1 MATYLQGVTDYIPQF
16 QPFQPDLNFYANVLQ
31 TKQTQYDN
39 NWKALNNMYGKL
51 YHADLTRDGN
61 INKRDT
67 YLKQAEFD
75 LKRIS
80 QMDLSL
86 EQNVNQATQIFKPL
100 YEDIGLVFDMAWTKN
115 YMTERAK
122 GESFKNAYDE
132 KLQDRYWDVG
142 LRELDYK
149 REEFKKADDATAM
162 SFGNVTYTP
171 YVNAM
176 SVAQDVAKEAGLS
189 IESVKFSPDGRWII
203 KNKNGEQLIEPL
215 SKLFEARLG
224 NDPAIQAVYN
234 TQAYVDR
241 KDYAKSNAALFN
253 NDENAAEMKYLEDK
267 FTILKRQNELRYKGL
282 QAQNTVYNNRIDDL
296 KKQVAN
302 KTANPGT
309 ELEIAQLEMN
319 RDINAKVLASVEQ
332 QGKTLNN
339 GMSST
344 PSTEGGFR
352 NPYGDLNT
360 LRFKVD
366 SGVASML
373 MSKDLNEA
381 AQIFAYKDAKTDL
394 ESNPYKVM
402 EEKHMYNLKEIGAKE
417 ASAKR
422 VAEYKSGLAKKEALD
437 KWLVEER
444 GTHTWE
450 PITDANGNVVGR
462 VAKEKENETTGVTIT
477 DRDGNVTNE
486 INMLDF
492 ANQVKKDQFAKVK
505 QLFQSSLPLI
515 ATLNGNGHMSNQEV
529 ATILQEQLL
538 AVDRYEKGKD
548 YFAQMSA
555 YLPNLDPEK
564 VSESHIL
571 TKDIRK
577 KYNLK
582 SGMSMYEAV
591 RNGKIPAKE
600 VTALLAGFDDKVY
613 SEIASA
619 SQDILKGISSRTG
632 ITTLKLDNM
641 SNKLNEFIAQN
652 PNLSEIQVGGKP
664 TPLYAAFRKNSSALT
679 GYVEYD
685 KLSNEWKK
693 DAMKGV
699 KAEMVRL
706 DPNLRG
712 KTSVSDLVKSQLD
725 PSNYSPSTSIPD
737 YLFDENGNFVS
748 EEEFYKRLP
757 TDIKRANLITYV
769 PTKTGASGA
778 RTTDYKSVI
787 LSLKRNAPVF
797 TKEQLEGK
805 SGNYPITSN
814 AYKDVINYNKLVE
827 KANKAFTNSSVIKKA
842 PPGIDAI
849 TDAGT
854 GLYTNKMKYYN
865 VNTKSMGP
873 VAAKGYEMLN
883 TLSNLDL
890 GDTKNIRVSTF
901 GSSASA
907 WAHGHV
913 AEGKDVPLA
922 QQILTDLKDA
932 KGKYTKDNTLT
943 EFGIAYKPISAGDI
957 KYSGVIIKLPDA
969 YIKSLNVSDEKK
981 AELQQNGV
989 QFMIPKEQLSG
1000 TTLYQESTKDPISA
1014 VIDYTGKPYVYN
1026 DPLNPKNTLTISK
1039 NDFGLSPYAVE
1050 ITSGV
1055 YDPNTNTELE
1065 NRLVDYEI
1073 SYGNNLTSFVFDNI
1087 TGEGGFFDQSRAINN
1102 YNYNNR

>member
-16 QPFQPDLNFYANVLQ
+16 QPFQPDLNFYANILQ
-31 TKQTQYDN
+31 TKQTQYDT

-51 YHADLTRDGN
+51 YHADLTREGN
-61 INKRDT
+61 INKRDS

-100 YEDIGLVFDMAWTKN
+100 YEDKGLVKDMAWTKN
-115 YMTERAK
+115 YMMERSK

-149 REEFKKADDATAM
+149 REEFKKADDAAAM
-162 SFGNVTYTP
+162 NFGNATYTP

-176 SVAQDVAKEAGLS
+176 EVAQDVAKEAGLS
-189 IESVKFSPDGRWII
+189 IESVNFSPDGRWII

-282 QAQNTVYNNRIDDL
+282 QTQNTVYNSKIEDL
-296 KKQVAN
+296 KKQIAN

-309 ELEIAQLEMN
+309 ELQLAQLEMN

-360 LRFKVD
+360 LRYKVD
-366 SGVASML
+366 AGVASML

-402 EEKHMYNLKEIGAKE
+402 EEKHMYNLREIGAKE

-450 PITDANGNVVGR
+450 AITDANGNVIGR

-477 DRDGNVTNE
+477 DTDGNVTNE

-492 ANQVKKDQFAKVK
+492 ANQVRKDQFIPVK
-505 QLFQSSLPLI
+505 NYFQSALPLMS
-515 ATLNGNGHMSNQEV
+515 TLVGNNKMSKEQAAN
-529 ATILQEQLL
+529 ILQEQLL

-555 YLPNLDPEK
+555 YLPNVDA
-564 VSESHIL
+564 SQSHIL
-571 TKDIRK
+571 TKDLRT
-577 KYNLK
+577 KYKVK
-582 SGMSMYEAV
+582 SGISLYEAV
-591 RNGKIPAKE
+591 KNGTIPFKE
-600 VTALLAGFDDKVY
+600 AAALLGTFDDKVY
-613 SEIASA
+613 SEISRE
-619 SQDILKGISSRTG
+619 SRDLLKGMRTRTG
-632 ITTLKLDNM
+632 ATELKVDNM
-641 SNKLNEFIAQN
+641 SNKLNDWISQN
-652 PNLSEIQVGGKP
+652 PNLSEIQVNGKP
-664 TPLYAAFRKNSSALT
+664 TPLYAAVRKNSAALS
-679 GYVEYD
+679 GFNEYD
-685 KLSNEWKK
+685 KKADEWRT
-693 DAMKGV
+693 DVANGV
-699 KAEMVRL
+699 KAEMIRL
-706 DPNLRG
+706 NPKLAPDALGRSIVDYIYDEYGNER
-712 KTSVSDLVKSQLD
+712 SQ
-725 PSNYSPSTSIPD
+725 
-737 YLFDENGNFVS
+737 
-748 EEEFYKRLP
+748 EEFYKAVPDDLKSTYIKGPEKSILNQVVDFVFPGYSP
-757 TDIKRANLITYV
+757 TSVSREGINRGAGQSYSSSGRVEVYRGIGDNAGGPLKYYDLI
-769 PTKTGASGA
+769 
-778 RTTDYKSVI
+778 R
-787 LSLKRNAPVF
+787 
-797 TKEQLEGK
+797 Q
-805 SGNYPITSN
+805 
-814 AYKDVINYNKLVE
+814 
-827 KANKAFTNSSVIKKA
+827 ANKAFTKSDVIKNA

-854 GLYTNKMKYYN
+854 GTFTNKMKYYQ

-873 VAAKGYEMLN
+873 VAAKGYEMLSVLN
-883 TLSNLDL
+883 NLDL

-901 GSSASA
+901 GSSKSA
-907 WAHGHV
+907 WDHAHV
-913 AEGKDVPLA
+913 SEGKDVPLA
-922 QQILTDLKDA
+922 RQILTDLQDA

-957 KYSGVIIKLPDA
+957 KYSGVILKLPDA
-969 YIKSLNVSDEKK
+969 YIKSLNISDEKK

-989 QFMIPKEQLSG
+989 QFMLPKEQISG

-1014 VIDYTGKPYVYN
+1014 VIDYTGKPYVYT
-1026 DPLNPKNTLTISK
+1026 DPLNPKNKLTVSK
-1039 NDFGLSPYAVE
+1039 NDFGISPYSIE
-1050 ITSGV
+1050 ITNGV
-1055 YDPNTNTELE
+1055 YDPNTNTEIE
-1065 NRLVDYEI
+1065 NRLVDYET
-1073 SYGNNLTSFVFDNI
+1073 SYGNDLTNFVFNDI
-1087 TGEGGFFDQSRAINN
+1087 VGEGGYFDQIRAINN

>member
-100 YEDIGLVFDMAWTKN
+100 YEDKGLVKDMAWTKN

-142 LRELDYK
+142 LRDLDYK

-162 SFGNVTYTP
+162 SFGNATYTP

-224 NDPAIQAVYN
+224 NDPGIQAVYN

-402 EEKHMYNLKEIGAKE
+402 EDKHMYNLKEIGAKE

-422 VAEYKSGLAKKEALD
+422 VAEYKAGLAKKEALD
-437 KWLVEER
+437 KWLVEDR

-450 PITDANGNVVGR
+450 PITDANGNIVGR
-462 VAKEKENETTGVTIT
+462 VAREKENETTGVTIT

-515 ATLNGNGHMSNQEV
+515 ATLNGNGHMTNKEV
-529 ATILQEQLL
+529 AHILQEQLV
-538 AVDRYEKGKD
+538 AIDRYEKGK
-548 YFAQMSA
+548 FFF
-555 YLPNLDPEK
+555 NK
-564 VSESHIL
+564 IL
-571 TKDIRK
+571 TNDIRA
-577 KYNLK
+577 KYNIK
-582 SGMSMYEAV
+582 SDMSLYQAV
-591 RNGKIPAKE
+591 RDGKIPAKE
-600 VTALLAGFDDKVY
+600 ATTLLAGFDDKVY

-619 SQDILKGISSRTG
+619 SQDVFKGAYTGTG

-664 TPLYAAFRKNSSALT
+664 TALYSAFRKNSSALT
-679 GYVEYD
+679 GYIEYD
-685 KLSNEWKK
+685 KSLKKWKE
-693 DAMKGV
+693 DAIKGV
-699 KAEMVRL
+699 KAEMIRL
-706 DPNLRG
+706 NPNLRG
-712 KTSVSDLVKSQLD
+712 KTSVTDLVKSQLD
-725 PSNYSPSTSIPD
+725 PSNYTPSSSIVD
-737 YLFDENGNFVS
+737 YLFDENGNIRS
-748 EEEFYKRLP
+748 QEEFYKAVPDDLKSKY
-757 TDIKRANLITYV
+757 IKG
-769 PTKTGASGA
+769 P
-778 RTTDYKSVI
+778 
-787 LSLKRNAPVF
+787 
-797 TKEQLEGK
+797 GK
-805 SGNYPITSN
+805 STGQKIIDFVFPGYSPTSVSREGIDRSKGSY
-814 AYKDVINYNKLVE
+814 ASSGRVEVYKGLGDDAGGPLKYFELV
-827 KANKAFTNSSVIKKA
+827 KQANKAFTNSSVIKQA

-890 GDTKNIRVSTF
+890 GDTENIRVSTF

-932 KGKYTKDNTLT
+932 KGKYTKENTLT

-1014 VIDYTGKPYVYN
+1014 VIDYTGKPYIYT

-1039 NDFGLSPYAVE
+1039 NDFGLSPYSVE

-1065 NRLVDYEI
+1065 NRLVDYET

>member
-100 YEDIGLVFDMAWTKN
+100 YEDKGLVKDMAWTKN
-115 YMTERAK
+115 YMTERSK

-162 SFGNVTYTP
+162 SFGNATYTP

-224 NDPAIQAVYN
+224 NDPGIQAVYN

-319 RDINAKVLASVEQ
+319 RDINAKVLSSVEQ

-402 EEKHMYNLKEIGAKE
+402 EDKHMYNLKEIGAKE

-462 VAKEKENETTGVTIT
+462 VAREKESETTGVTIT
-477 DRDGNVTNE
+477 DREGNVTNE

-492 ANQVKKDQFAKVK
+492 ANQVKKDQFIPVK
-505 QLFQSSLPLI
+505 NYLQSAGALI
-515 ATLNGNGHMSNQEV
+515 ATLTGNNKMSKEQAAN
-529 ATILQEQLL
+529 ILQEQLL

-555 YLPNLDPEK
+555 YLPNVDA
-564 VSESHIL
+564 SESHIL

-577 KYNLK
+577 KYDVK
-582 SGMSMYEAV
+582 SGMSLYQAV
-591 RNGKIPAKE
+591 RDGKIPAKE
-600 VTALLAGFDDKVY
+600 AAALLGSFDDKVY

-619 SQDILKGISSRTG
+619 SQDIFKGISSRTG
-632 ITTLKLDNM
+632 PKALEIDNM
-641 SNKLNEFIAQN
+641 SNKLNEFVAQN

-664 TPLYAAFRKNSSALT
+664 TPLYAAVRKNSAAIS
-679 GYVEYD
+679 GYIEYD
-685 KLSNEWKK
+685 KLAEKWKK
-693 DAMKGV
+693 DAIKGV
-699 KAEMVRL
+699 TAEMVRL
-706 DPNLRG
+706 DS
-712 KTSVSDLVKSQLD
+712 KTQDGA
-725 PSNYSPSTSIPD
+725 N
-737 YLFDENGNFVS
+737 YLFDEYGNIKS
-748 EEEFYKRLP
+748 EAEYYKSIP
-757 TDIKRANLITYV
+757 DAIKDKYV
-769 PTKTGASGA
+769 TKTKVVAPRKTDYRMPAYYEGARNRPARTVTIGFASGK
-778 RTTDYKSVI
+778 Y
-787 LSLKRNAPVF
+787 PVN
-797 TKEQLEGK
+797 
-805 SGNYPITSN
+805 SS
-814 AYKDVINYNKLVE
+814 AYGDELNYNKLVE

-842 PPGIDAI
+842 PPGISAI
-849 TDAGT
+849 TEAGT

-865 VNTKSMGP
+865 INTKSMGP

-913 AEGKDVPLA
+913 AEGKDVPLV
-922 QQILTDLKDA
+922 QQILTDLKNA

-969 YIKSLNVSDEKK
+969 YIKSLNVGDEKK

-989 QFMIPKEQLSG
+989 QFMVPKEQLSG
-1000 TTLYQESTKDPISA
+1000 TTLYQESTVDPISA

-1039 NDFGLSPYAVE
+1039 NDFGLSPYSVE

-1065 NRLVDYEI
+1065 NRLVDYET
-1073 SYGNNLTSFVFDNI
+1073 SYGNDLTSFVFDNI

>member
-16 QPFQPDLNFYANVLQ
+16 QPFQPDLNFYANILQ
-31 TKQTQYDN
+31 TKQTQYDT

-51 YHADLTRDGN
+51 YHADLTREDN
-61 INKRDT
+61 INKRDS

-100 YEDIGLVFDMAWTKN
+100 YEDKGLVKDMAWTKN
-115 YMTERAK
+115 YMMERSK

-149 REEFKKADDATAM
+149 REEFKKADDAAAM
-162 SFGNVTYTP
+162 NFGNATYTP

-176 SVAQDVAKEAGLS
+176 EVAQDVAKEAGLS
-189 IESVKFSPDGRWII
+189 IESVNFSPDGRWII

-282 QAQNTVYNNRIDDL
+282 QTQNTVYNSKIEDL
-296 KKQVAN
+296 KKQIAN

-309 ELEIAQLEMN
+309 ELQLAQLEMN

-360 LRFKVD
+360 LRYKVD
-366 SGVASML
+366 AGVASML

-402 EEKHMYNLKEIGAKE
+402 EEKHMYNLREIGAKE

-450 PITDANGNVVGR
+450 AITDANGNIIGR

-477 DRDGNVTNE
+477 DTDGNVTNE

-492 ANQVKKDQFAKVK
+492 ANQVKKDQFIPVK
-505 QLFQSSLPLI
+505 NYLQSAGALI
-515 ATLNGNGHMSNQEV
+515 STLAGNNKMSKEQAAN
-529 ATILQEQLL
+529 ILQEQLL

-555 YLPNLDPEK
+555 YLPNVDA
-564 VSESHIL
+564 SESHIL
-571 TKDIRK
+571 TKDLRK
-577 KYNLK
+577 KYNVK
-582 SGMSMYEAV
+582 SGISLYEAV
-591 RNGKIPAKE
+591 RNGSIPAKE
-600 VTALLAGFDDKVY
+600 AAALLGTFDDKVY
-613 SEIASA
+613 SEIARESR
-619 SQDILKGISSRTG
+619 DLLKGMRTRTG
-632 ITTLKLDNM
+632 PTELKIDNM
-641 SNKLNEFIAQN
+641 SNKLNEFISQN
-652 PNLSEIQVGGKP
+652 PNLSEIQVNGKP
-664 TPLYAAFRKNSSALT
+664 TSLYSAVRKNSAALS
-679 GYVEYD
+679 GFVEYD
-685 KLSNEWKK
+685 KNVDAWQK
-693 DAMKGV
+693 DAINGV
-699 KAEMVRL
+699 KAEMIRL
-706 DPNLRG
+706 NPKLAPDALGR
-712 KTSVSDLVKSQLD
+712 
-725 PSNYSPSTSIPD
+725 SIVD
-737 YLFDENGNFVS
+737 YIYDENGNERS
-748 EEEFYKRLP
+748 QEEFYKAVPDDLKSTYIKGPEKSILNQVVDFVFPGYSP
-757 TDIKRANLITYV
+757 TSVSREGINRGAGQSYSSSGRVEVYRGIGDNAGGPLKYYDLI
-769 PTKTGASGA
+769 
-778 RTTDYKSVI
+778 R
-787 LSLKRNAPVF
+787 
-797 TKEQLEGK
+797 Q
-805 SGNYPITSN
+805 
-814 AYKDVINYNKLVE
+814 
-827 KANKAFTNSSVIKKA
+827 ANKAFTKSDVIKKA
-842 PPGIDAI
+842 PPGIDVI

-854 GLYTNKMKYYN
+854 GTFTNKMKYYQ

-873 VAAKGYEMLN
+873 VAAKGYEMLSVLN
-883 TLSNLDL
+883 NLDL

-901 GSSASA
+901 GSSKSA
-907 WAHGHV
+907 WDHGWV
-913 AEGKDVPLA
+913 SEGKDVPLA
-922 QQILTDLKDA
+922 RQILTDLQDA

-957 KYSGVIIKLPDA
+957 KYSGVILKLPDA
-969 YIKSLNVSDEKK
+969 YIKSLNISDEKK

-989 QFMIPKEQLSG
+989 QFMLPKEQISG

-1014 VIDYTGKPYVYN
+1014 VIDYTGKPYVYT
-1026 DPLNPKNTLTISK
+1026 DPLNPKNNLTISK
-1039 NDFGLSPYAVE
+1039 NDFGTSPYSVE
-1050 ITSGV
+1050 ITNGV
-1055 YDPNTNTELE
+1055 YDPNTNTEIE
-1065 NRLVDYEI
+1065 NRLVDYET
-1073 SYGNNLTSFVFDNI
+1073 SYGNNLTNFVFDNI
-1087 TGEGGFFDQSRAINN
+1087 VGEGGYFDQIRAINN

>member
-100 YEDIGLVFDMAWTKN
+100 YEDKGLVKDMAWTKN

-162 SFGNVTYTP
+162 SFGNATYTP

-402 EEKHMYNLKEIGAKE
+402 EDKHMYNLKEIGAKE

-422 VAEYKSGLAKKEALD
+422 VAEYKAGLAKKEALD
-437 KWLVEER
+437 KWLVEDR

-450 PITDANGNVVGR
+450 PITDANGNIVGR
-462 VAKEKENETTGVTIT
+462 VAREKENETTGVTIT

-515 ATLNGNGHMSNQEV
+515 ATLNGNGHMTNKEV
-529 ATILQEQLL
+529 AHILQEQLV
-538 AVDRYEKGKD
+538 AIDRYEKGK
-548 YFAQMSA
+548 FFF
-555 YLPNLDPEK
+555 NK
-564 VSESHIL
+564 IL
-571 TKDIRK
+571 TNDIRA
-577 KYNLK
+577 KYNIK
-582 SGMSMYEAV
+582 SDMSLYQAV
-591 RNGKIPAKE
+591 RDGKIPAKE
-600 VTALLAGFDDKVY
+600 ATTLLAGFDDKVY

-619 SQDILKGISSRTG
+619 SQDVFKGAYTGTG

-664 TPLYAAFRKNSSALT
+664 TALYSAFRKNSSALT
-679 GYVEYD
+679 GYIEYD
-685 KLSNEWKK
+685 KSLKKWKE
-693 DAMKGV
+693 DAIKGV
-699 KAEMVRL
+699 KAEMIRL
-706 DPNLRG
+706 NPNLRG
-712 KTSVSDLVKSQLD
+712 KTSVTDLVKSQLD
-725 PSNYSPSTSIPD
+725 PSNYTPSSSIVD
-737 YLFDENGNFVS
+737 YLFDENGNIRS
-748 EEEFYKRLP
+748 QEEFYKAVPDDLKSKY
-757 TDIKRANLITYV
+757 IKG
-769 PTKTGASGA
+769 P
-778 RTTDYKSVI
+778 
-787 LSLKRNAPVF
+787 
-797 TKEQLEGK
+797 GK
-805 SGNYPITSN
+805 STGQKIIDFVFPGYSPTSVSREGIDRSKGSY
-814 AYKDVINYNKLVE
+814 ASSGRVEVYKGLGDDAGGPLKYFELV
-827 KANKAFTNSSVIKKA
+827 KQANKAFTNSSVIKQA

-890 GDTKNIRVSTF
+890 GDTENIRVSTF

-932 KGKYTKDNTLT
+932 KGKYTKENTLT

-1014 VIDYTGKPYVYN
+1014 VIDYTGKPYIYT

-1039 NDFGLSPYAVE
+1039 NDFGLSPYSVE

-1065 NRLVDYEI
+1065 NRLVDYET

>member
-16 QPFQPDLNFYANVLQ
+16 QPFQPDLNFYANILQ
-31 TKQTQYDN
+31 TKQTQYDT

-51 YHADLTRDGN
+51 YHADLTREGN
-61 INKRDT
+61 INKRDS

-100 YEDIGLVFDMAWTKN
+100 YEDKGLVKDMAWTKN
-115 YMTERAK
+115 YMMERSK

-149 REEFKKADDATAM
+149 RDEFKKADDASAM
-162 SFGNVTYTP
+162 NFGNATYTP

-176 SVAQDVAKEAGLS
+176 EVAQDVAKEAGLS
-189 IESVKFSPDGRWII
+189 IESVNFSPDGRWII

-282 QAQNTVYNNRIDDL
+282 QAQNTVYNSKIEDL
-296 KKQVAN
+296 KKQIAN

-309 ELEIAQLEMN
+309 ELQLAQLEMN

-360 LRFKVD
+360 LRYKVD
-366 SGVASML
+366 AGVASML

-402 EEKHMYNLKEIGAKE
+402 EEKHMYNLREIGAKE

-422 VAEYKSGLAKKEALD
+422 VAQYKSNLAKKEALD

-450 PITDANGNVVGR
+450 AITDANGNIIGR

-477 DRDGNVTNE
+477 DTDGNVTNE

-492 ANQVKKDQFAKVK
+492 ANQVRKDQFIPVK
-505 QLFQSSLPLI
+505 NYFQSALPLM
-515 ATLNGNGHMSNQEV
+515 ATLVGNNKMTKEQAAN
-529 ATILQEQLL
+529 ILQEQLL

-555 YLPNLDPEK
+555 YLPNVDA
-564 VSESHIL
+564 SQSHIL
-571 TKDIRK
+571 TKDLRT
-577 KYNLK
+577 KYNVK
-582 SGMSMYEAV
+582 SGISLYEAV
-591 RNGKIPAKE
+591 KNGTIPFKE
-600 VTALLAGFDDKVY
+600 AAALLGTFDDKVY
-613 SEIASA
+613 SEISRE
-619 SQDILKGISSRTG
+619 SRDLLKGMSTRTG
-632 ITTLKLDNM
+632 ATELKVDNM
-641 SNKLNEFIAQN
+641 SNRLNEFISQN
-652 PNLSEIQVGGKP
+652 PNLSEIQVNGKP
-664 TPLYAAFRKNSSALT
+664 TPLYAAVRKNSAALS
-679 GYVEYD
+679 GFNEYD
-685 KLSNEWKK
+685 KKADEWRK
-693 DAMKGV
+693 DAANGV
-699 KAEMVRL
+699 KAEMIRL
-706 DPNLRG
+706 NPTLKG
-712 KTSVSDLVKSQLD
+712 PTTVSDFVKSQLD
-725 PSNYSPSTSIPD
+725 PTNYSPSNSIPD
-737 YLFDENGNFVS
+737 YLFDEFGNIKS
-748 EEEFYKRLP
+748 EADF
-757 TDIKRANLITYV
+757 
-769 PTKTGASGA
+769 
-778 RTTDYKSVI
+778 YKSVPDAI
-787 LSLKRNAPVF
+787 KNKYVTTTKVIAPRETDYRAPAYYEGARNRPARTVNIAYAP
-797 TKEQLEGK
+797 GK
-805 SGNYPITSN
+805 YPVNSSS
-814 AYKDVINYNKLVE
+814 YSDDLNYNKLVE
-827 KANKAFTNSSVIKKA
+827 KANKAFTKSDVIKNA

-854 GLYTNKMKYYN
+854 GTFTNKMKYYQ

-873 VAAKGYEMLN
+873 VAAKGYEMLSVLN
-883 TLSNLDL
+883 NLDL

-901 GSSASA
+901 GSSKSA
-907 WAHGHV
+907 WDHGHV
-913 AEGKDVPLA
+913 SEGKDVPLA
-922 QQILTDLKDA
+922 RQILTDLQDA

-957 KYSGVIIKLPDA
+957 KYSGVILKLPDA
-969 YIKSLNVSDEKK
+969 YIKSLNISDEKK

-989 QFMIPKEQLSG
+989 QFMLPKEQISG
-1000 TTLYQESTKDPISA
+1000 TTLYKESTKDPISA
-1014 VIDYTGKPYVYN
+1014 IIDYTGKPYVYT
-1026 DPLNPKNTLTISK
+1026 DPLNSKNKLTVSK
-1039 NDFGLSPYAVE
+1039 NDFGISPYSIE
-1050 ITSGV
+1050 ITNGV
-1055 YDPNTNTELE
+1055 YDPNTNTEIE
-1065 NRLVDYEI
+1065 NRLVDYET
-1073 SYGNNLTSFVFDNI
+1073 SYGNDLTNFIFNDIV
-1087 TGEGGFFDQSRAINN
+1087 GEGGYFDQIRAINN